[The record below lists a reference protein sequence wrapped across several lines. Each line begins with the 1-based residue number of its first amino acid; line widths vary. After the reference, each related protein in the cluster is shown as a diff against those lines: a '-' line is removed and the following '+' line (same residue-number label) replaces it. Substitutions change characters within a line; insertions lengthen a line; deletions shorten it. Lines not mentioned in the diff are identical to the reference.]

1 VSKPP
6 RPSDSAGQESITANT
21 SGLVAGDAVTVLTSM
36 DQSKVLQAALVIEK
50 QKAAGFFPASEFAEA
65 F

>member
-1 VSKPP
+1 
-6 RPSDSAGQESITANT
+6 
-21 SGLVAGDAVTVLTSM
+21 M